1 MFADARSVATD
12 TTLEA
17 DLCIVGAGAAGITLA
32 RAFSGSPVRVVV
44 LESGDMEF
52 DGDTQALYDGPSVGL
67 PYPSLSTPRLRYFG
81 GTTNHWGGICRP
93 FEDEDFEARDGI
105 PFTGWPIRRTDVAS
119 FYPEAAR
126 ICGVTSEE
134 WDVEDWVRRHE
145 FSPLPLEG
153 TAIVNRVAQV
163 VPRDVR
169 SFGDVYSDEL
179 RRSGNVTV
187 YLNGNVTGIET
198 DRAGRRVTSVRAA
211 TLSGNRFSVQARAF
225 VVAAG
230 AIENARL
237 LLVSNERWP
246 RGLGNSHD
254 LVGRF
259 FSEHPRFVGGV
270 IVPSDPHISVGFY
283 ELNVVDGAILQGYL
297 ALSKE
302 VQLSEGF
309 LDLQIRVEPVYSG
322 AIADTVTTPSVVSA
336 KRLARGARRGQAIP
350 DFGRHVGTVAADLI
364 TWQRFTIPGAP
375 VPVPYP
381 EVLAKVLGSSR
392 REAEELMPLL
402 VGNVATRGY
411 VDLVGGPLERIDLAT
426 RIEQAPNR
434 DSRVLLTDDRDEL
447 QMPRVAL
454 DWRMSDVDRRV
465 VRRALGLLGAEVG
478 ASGIG
483 RLQILLGEDDR
494 GWPEDLKGGS
504 HHTGTTRM
512 SDDARQGVVDRDGL
526 VHGMANLFVA
536 GSSVFPTAGGG
547 TPTLLLVALALRL
560 ADHLRTAVL

>member
-67 PYPSLSTPRLRYFG
+67 PFPSLSTPRLRYFG

-93 FEDEDFEARDGI
+93 FEDEDFEAQDGI

-134 WDVEDWVRRHE
+134 WDVDDWVRRHE
-145 FSPLPLEG
+145 FSPLPVEG

-163 VPRDVR
+163 VPRDAR

-283 ELNVVDGAILQGYL
+283 ELNVVDGAILQGL
-297 ALSKE
+297 PRP
-302 VQLSEGF
+302 VEGGA
-309 LDLQIRVEPVYSG
+309 DLGGLPRCPDPGRARLLRRDRRHGHHPQRRLGEAAGQGSPTGAGDPRLRPPRRHRRRGSDHVAAVHDPRRPGPRPVPGG
-322 AIADTVTTPSVVSA
+322 AGQGPGIVPS
-336 KRLARGARRGQAIP
+336 RGRGAHAPAGGQRRHPRLRGP
-350 DFGRHVGTVAADLI
+350 RRRAA
-364 TWQRFTIPGAP
+364 RAHRPGDADR
-375 VPVPYP
+375 
-381 EVLAKVLGSSR
+381 AGS
-392 REAEELMPLL
+392 
-402 VGNVATRGY
+402 
-411 VDLVGGPLERIDLAT
+411 
-426 RIEQAPNR
+426 Q
-434 DSRVLLTDDRDEL
+434 
-447 QMPRVAL
+447 PRQPRPA
-454 DWRMSDVDRRV
+454 DRR
-465 VRRALGLLGAEVG
+465 
-478 ASGIG
+478 
-483 RLQILLGEDDR
+483 
-494 GWPEDLKGGS
+494 P
-504 HHTGTTRM
+504 
-512 SDDARQGVVDRDGL
+512 
-526 VHGMANLFVA
+526 
-536 GSSVFPTAGGG
+536 
-547 TPTLLLVALALRL
+547 
-560 ADHLRTAVL
+560 